1 MGKEQRALTQ
11 GWCHMYDGLQPWPFS
26 QSPHNCKK
34 LTEKGNSKLVLCL
47 FLRIA
52 KEADDECYIDP
63 CKDPHESIILANSI
77 PAEACH
83 SYQANTIAVASCG
96 PLQCCNVCGVYA
108 DVNSLPPCLCSIREG
123 L

>member
-1 MGKEQRALTQ
+1 MYKPFDLRTIITIIIGCGILTAMFLLI
-11 GWCHMYDGLQPWPFS
+11 G
-26 QSPHNCKK
+26 
-34 LTEKGNSKLVLCL
+34 LVLCL
-47 FLRIA
+47 YSKISKALKSPGIA

>member
-1 MGKEQRALTQ
+1 MYKPFDLRTIITIIIGCGILTAMFLLI
-11 GWCHMYDGLQPWPFS
+11 G
-26 QSPHNCKK
+26 
-34 LTEKGNSKLVLCL
+34 LVLCL
-47 FLRIA
+47 YSKISKALKSPGTT

-63 CKDPHESIILANSI
+63 CKDPQESIILANSI